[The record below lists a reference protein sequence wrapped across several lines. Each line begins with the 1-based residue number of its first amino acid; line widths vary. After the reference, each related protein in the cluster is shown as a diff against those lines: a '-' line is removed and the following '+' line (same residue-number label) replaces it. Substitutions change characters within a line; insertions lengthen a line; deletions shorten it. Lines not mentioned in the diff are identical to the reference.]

1 MVVSDSSQNNS
12 LVGDLTRVHESGMLH
27 ETEDGVAGARA
38 MTRMEDARQ
47 ESMEAAQEALPLIEI
62 GEV

>member
-1 MVVSDSSQNNS
+1 
-12 LVGDLTRVHESGMLH
+12 MLH

-47 ESMEAAQEALPLIEI
+47 EPMEAAEEALPLIEI